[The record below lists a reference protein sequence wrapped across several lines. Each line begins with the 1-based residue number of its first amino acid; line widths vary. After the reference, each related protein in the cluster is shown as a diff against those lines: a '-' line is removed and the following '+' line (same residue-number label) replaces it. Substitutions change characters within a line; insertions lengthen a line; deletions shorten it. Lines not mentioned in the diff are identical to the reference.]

1 MFDFRTM
8 RSHVVKSDHVL
19 LFTKTKGKRM
29 NHFNLLE
36 WLATYNVGY
45 LFMGILIIGMA
56 AISLVMLGVLM
67 ASTLRLFKKDTPKA
81 NTLDQKR
88 LISLI
93 DERIAYHTRGDEM
106 ERIIFGDKES
116 VWNAPHYAAL
126 KGEVSEHLRE
136 AELESAIILI
146 EKQRLKQLEI
156 EELKLRLALVQRGDH
171 HDQP

>member
-1 MFDFRTM
+1 
-8 RSHVVKSDHVL
+8 
-19 LFTKTKGKRM
+19 M

-45 LFMGILIIGMA
+45 LFIMGILIIGMA
-56 AISLVMLGVLM
+56 AIALVMLGALM

-81 NTLDQKR
+81 NTLDQER

-106 ERIIFGDKES
+106 ERIIFGDQDS
-116 VWNAPHYAAL
+116 VWNVPHYTNL
-126 KGEVSEHLRE
+126 KNEVSEHLRV
-136 AELESAIILI
+136 AELDTAIILI

-156 EELKLRLALVQRGDH
+156 EELKLRLTLAQKGDH
-171 HDQP
+171 HD